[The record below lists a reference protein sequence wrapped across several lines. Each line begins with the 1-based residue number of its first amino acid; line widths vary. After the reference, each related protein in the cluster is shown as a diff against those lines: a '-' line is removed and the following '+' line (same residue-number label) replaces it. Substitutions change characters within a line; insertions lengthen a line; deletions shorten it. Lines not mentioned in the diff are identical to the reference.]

1 MRPSFRV
8 HVFLVALACALTVI
22 FSMRMVARY
31 SGDEP
36 LLNYFSSSLA
46 RHLAKELAAP
56 VDGLTALQLQ
66 ANLERSIDDIE
77 VGEMEVFFQSAPPT
91 NATQKSL
98 KNALASG
105 ALAWEKLDA
114 LPKGGLIESATLVA
128 ESKRWKV
135 LQTTFNGETI
145 FVATQSV
152 VFQRNYNNI
161 VEVRDSILKITWPF
175 LLVALLLATI
185 AISYAAAKPIGN
197 LQKAFTR
204 IHLDSSSEH
213 INQATNYRE
222 FAEFIGYFNALIDRF
237 RESYTQASRFS
248 SDAAHELRTPLTII
262 RGHLQRLINQ
272 AEDRSDAQMQ
282 LSLVAEEVDRIIAI
296 TNKLLFLSQADSGHL
311 ALSRTSVHL
320 KDMVGQM
327 VDDLRSFSP
336 HLVLTSD
343 WSGSAVVWADRDL
356 MYQLLSNL
364 FANAIKYND
373 ARGVVEFKA
382 HDDKQAFHFSL
393 TNTTQLTLDGL
404 DDRVFERFYRHLDVG
419 SQSISAGSGSG
430 LGLSLCKEIVK
441 AHGGEIGIRT
451 HADNRV
457 TIAITLPLGP
467 TK

>member
-1 MRPSFRV
+1 MRSSFRV
-8 HVFLVALACALTVI
+8 HVFLAALVCALTVI

-36 LLNYFSSSLA
+36 LLNYFSSALA
-46 RHLAKELAAP
+46 RHLVKELAAP

-77 VGEMEVFFQSAPPT
+77 VGEMEVFFQSALPT

-467 TK
+467 AK

>member
-1 MRPSFRV
+1 MRSSFRV
-8 HVFLVALACALTVI
+8 HVFLVALVCALTVI

-66 ANLERSIDDIE
+66 ANLEKSIDDIE

-336 HLVLTSD
+336 HLVLTSH

-364 FANAIKYND
+364 FANAIKYNG

-467 TK
+467 AK

>member
-1 MRPSFRV
+1 
-8 HVFLVALACALTVI
+8 
-22 FSMRMVARY
+22 MVARY

-77 VGEMEVFFQSAPPT
+77 VGEMEVFFQSALPT

-467 TK
+467 AK

>member
-8 HVFLVALACALTVI
+8 HVFLVAVVCALTVI
-22 FSMRMVARY
+22 LSMRMIARY

-46 RHLAKELAAP
+46 RHLAKELVAP
-56 VDGLTALQLQ
+56 VEGLTALQLQ

-77 VGEMEVFFQSAPPT
+77 VGEMEVFFQSAPSI
-91 NATQKSL
+91 NENQKNL
-98 KNALASG
+98 KNALGSRAVT
-105 ALAWEKLDA
+105 WEKLDA

-128 ESKRWKV
+128 GPNRWKV
-135 LQTTFNGETI
+135 LQTRFNGETI

-152 VFQRNYNNI
+152 VFQRNYDNI
-161 VEVRDSILKITWPF
+161 VEVRDSIIKITWPF
-175 LLVALLLATI
+175 LLAALILAT
-185 AISYAAAKPIGN
+185 AVISYAAAKPIGN
-197 LQKAFTR
+197 LQKAFTQ
-204 IHLDSSSEH
+204 IHLHSSSEH

-272 AEDRSDAQMQ
+272 AEDRSNAQMQ

-311 ALSRTSVHL
+311 ALTQTSVHL

-373 ARGVVEFKA
+373 ARGVVGFKA
-382 HDDKQAFHFSL
+382 HEDKQAFHFSL

-404 DDRVFERFYRHLDVG
+404 DDRVFGRFYRHLNVG
-419 SQSISAGSGSG
+419 SQSISTGSGSG

-451 HADNRV
+451 HADKRV
-457 TIAITLPLGP
+457 TIAISLPLGLA
-467 TK
+467 K

>member
-1 MRPSFRV
+1 
-8 HVFLVALACALTVI
+8 
-22 FSMRMVARY
+22 
-31 SGDEP
+31 
-36 LLNYFSSSLA
+36 
-46 RHLAKELAAP
+46 
-56 VDGLTALQLQ
+56 
-66 ANLERSIDDIE
+66 
-77 VGEMEVFFQSAPPT
+77 
-91 NATQKSL
+91 
-98 KNALASG
+98 
-105 ALAWEKLDA
+105 
-114 LPKGGLIESATLVA
+114 
-128 ESKRWKV
+128 
-135 LQTTFNGETI
+135 
-145 FVATQSV
+145 
-152 VFQRNYNNI
+152 
-161 VEVRDSILKITWPF
+161 
-175 LLVALLLATI
+175 
-185 AISYAAAKPIGN
+185 
-197 LQKAFTR
+197 
-204 IHLDSSSEH
+204 LDSSSEH

-467 TK
+467 AK

>member
-77 VGEMEVFFQSAPPT
+77 VGEMEVFFQSALPT

-467 TK
+467 AK